1 MPDERS
7 KAPSP
12 LPSLGGAQDRRSFLA
27 TLGGVA
33 LAASG
38 ISALACATSPARAST
53 STAGGTSPDVASG
66 AGTTL
71 GPIGVQLYTVR
82 DEMKRD
88 VAATLA
94 RIASIGYKEVEFA
107 GYFDHSPTDIRALL
121 VANGLTA
128 PSAHI
133 PLATM
138 AADPAGTAAA
148 AKVIGHEYVV
158 VPWLD
163 PGSRGDWHG
172 LAKQLNQIG
181 AEMSK
186 AGLQLA
192 YHNHDFEFARMADGV
207 LPYDIITGET
217 DPSLVKL
224 EMDLYWATKAGQ
236 DPLTWFAKYPG
247 RFDLVHVKDAT
258 AGSLAMAPVGQ
269 GSIDWKRIFA
279 KRSQGGIKHY
289 FVEHDNAAEG
299 PGGSFAS
306 IATSYQYLSTLRV

>member
-1 MPDERS
+1 MPDEQS

-12 LPSLGGAQDRRSFLA
+12 IPSLSASQDRRSFLA

-53 STAGGTSPDVASG
+53 STAGSTSPDMASG
-66 AGTTL
+66 AGSAL
-71 GPIGVQLYTVR
+71 GPLGVQLYTVR

-94 RIASIGYKEVEFA
+94 RVARIGYKEVEFA
-107 GYFDHSPTDIRALL
+107 GYFDHSPADIRALL

-128 PSAHI
+128 PSSHI
-133 PLATM
+133 PLAM
-138 AADPAGTAAA
+138 LSSDPAGVAAA

-163 PGSRGDWHG
+163 PSARGDWHG
-172 LAKQLNQIG
+172 LAKQLNEIG
-181 AEMSK
+181 GEMSR

-207 LPYDIITGET
+207 LPYDILTGET

-247 RFDLVHVKDAT
+247 RFPLVHVKDAT

-279 KRSQGGIKHY
+279 KRNQAGIQHY
-289 FVEHDNAAEG
+289 FVEHDNAADG
-299 PGGSFAS
+299 PGGAFAS
-306 IATSYQYLSTLRV
+306 IESSYSYLSNLRV